1 MGFPP
6 ATGYAAPPCGVAS
19 STFVRAGPVCAEGSL
34 GDGWTVLRSSL
45 NRRKITEAALVLAAM
60 QIPHR
65 TQWRGHAWLLLI
77 PEQEVVRA
85 EAQLRSYEAE
95 NHRPEAP
102 PPYIHTFERGWVG
115 MLAFLAILWLLPNL
129 EARGAFGWDWRQAGL
144 MSAGLVQDGQWWRT
158 FTALTLHADLGHIV
172 GNSVFAAV
180 FGIFVGRHLGAGF
193 GWLLV
198 LLSGAL
204 GNFANALMQPP
215 AFTSLGASTANF
227 AALGLTGA
235 FMWRLGRRRRQA
247 WRRNF
252 APLFAAAAL
261 LAYTGVGGERTD
273 VMAHFTGFAAGV
285 GSGLLASTFD
295 VRRLGKSG
303 QAICGGFALW
313 LLAYAWFKAGAAA
326 L

>member
-1 MGFPP
+1 MDDTPLDN
-6 ATGYAAPPCGVAS
+6 
-19 STFVRAGPVCAEGSL
+19 EGDG
-34 GDGWTVLRSSL
+34 GDGWVVLRSSL
-45 NRRKITEAALVLAAM
+45 NRRGITEAALVLAAM

-65 TQWRGHAWLLLI
+65 TQWRSHAWLLLI
-77 PEQEVVRA
+77 PAEAVVRA
-85 EAQLRSYEAE
+85 EAELRSYDAE
-95 NHRPEAP
+95 NHRQEAP

-115 MLAFLAILWLLPNL
+115 VLAFLAILWLLPNL
-129 EARGAFGWDWRQAGL
+129 ESWGTFGWDWRQAGL
-144 MSAGLVQDGQWWRT
+144 MHAGLVQEGQWWRT
-158 FTALTLHADLGHIV
+158 FTALTLHGDLGHIV

-180 FGIFVGRHLGAGF
+180 FGVFVGRHLGVGF

-198 LLSGAL
+198 LLAGAL

-235 FMWRLGRRRRQA
+235 FMWRRRRAGNMA
-247 WRRNF
+247 WRQSF
-252 APLFAAAAL
+252 APLFAALAL

-273 VMAHFTGFAAGV
+273 VVAHFTGFAAGV

-295 VRRLGKSG
+295 IRRLGKSG

-313 LLAYAWFKAGAAA
+313 LLAYAWFKAGSAA

>member
-1 MGFPP
+1 MWSIL
-6 ATGYAAPPCGVAS
+6 A
-19 STFVRAGPVCAEGSL
+19 RLGPVDSENSL
-34 GDGWTVLRSSL
+34 EDGWTVLRSSL

-65 TQWRGHAWLLLI
+65 TQWRSHAWLLLI
-77 PEQEVVRA
+77 PEEEVIRA

-102 PPYIHTFERGWVG
+102 PSYIHTFERGWVG
-115 MLAFLAILWLLPNL
+115 MLAFLAVLWLLPNL
-129 EARGAFGWDWRQAGL
+129 EAEGAFGWDWRQDGL
-144 MSAGLVQDGQWWRT
+144 MHAGLVQDGQWWRT
-158 FTALTLHADLGHIV
+158 FTALTLHGDLGHIV
-172 GNSVFAAV
+172 GNSAFAAV

-198 LLSGAL
+198 LLCGAL
-204 GNFANALMQPP
+204 GNFANALMQPA

-235 FMWRLGRRRRQA
+235 FMWRRRRAGNQPWRQS
-247 WRRNF
+247 F
-252 APLFAAAAL
+252 APLFAAVAL

-273 VMAHFTGFAAGV
+273 VVAHFTGFAAGV
-285 GSGLLASTFD
+285 GGGLLASTFD
-295 VRRLGKSG
+295 TRRLGKSG

-313 LLAYAWFKAGAAA
+313 LLAYAWFKAGTAAA

>member
-1 MGFPP
+1 M
-6 ATGYAAPPCGVAS
+6 
-19 STFVRAGPVCAEGSL
+19 CAEGSL

-45 NRRKITEAALVLAAM
+45 SRRKITEAALVLAAM

-77 PEQEVVRA
+77 PQQDVVRA

-129 EARGAFGWDWRQAGL
+129 EARSAFGWDWRQAGL

-235 FMWRLGRRRRQA
+235 FMWRLGRRRRQT

>member
-1 MGFPP
+1 M
-6 ATGYAAPPCGVAS
+6 VAW
-19 STFVRAGPVCAEGSL
+19 STFAQAGPVGTENSSS
-34 GDGWTVLRSSL
+34 DGWTVLRSSL

-77 PEQEVVRA
+77 PAEEVVRA
-85 EAQLRSYEAE
+85 EAQLRSYDAE
-95 NHRPEAP
+95 NQRQNAP

-115 MLAFLAILWLLPNL
+115 VLVFLAILWLLPNL
-129 EARGAFGWDWRQAGL
+129 EAASLFGWDWRQAGL
-144 MSAGLVQDGQWWRT
+144 MQAGLVQEGQWWRT
-158 FTALTLHADLGHIV
+158 FTALTLHGDLGHIV
-172 GNSVFAAV
+172 GNSAFAAV

-204 GNFANALMQPP
+204 GNYANALMQPS
-215 AFTSLGASTANF
+215 AFASLGASTANF

-235 FMWRLGRRRRQA
+235 FMWRRRRAGNVA
-247 WRRNF
+247 WRQSF
-252 APLFAAAAL
+252 APLFAAVAL

-273 VMAHFTGFAAGV
+273 VMAHCTGFAAGV

-295 VRRLGKSG
+295 IRRLGKSG

-313 LLAYAWFKAGAAA
+313 LLAYAWFKAGSAA

>member
-1 MGFPP
+1 M
-6 ATGYAAPPCGVAS
+6 
-19 STFVRAGPVCAEGSL
+19 CAEGSL

-77 PEQEVVRA
+77 PEQDVVRA

-129 EARGAFGWDWRQAGL
+129 EARSAFGWDWRQAGL

-215 AFTSLGASTANF
+215 AFMSLGASTANF

-313 LLAYAWFKAGAAA
+313 LLAYAWFKACTAA

>member
-1 MGFPP
+1 M
-6 ATGYAAPPCGVAS
+6 
-19 STFVRAGPVCAEGSL
+19 CAEGSL

-102 PPYIHTFERGWVG
+102 LPYIHTFERGWVG

-313 LLAYAWFKAGAAA
+313 LLAYAWFKAGAAGLGGRPIRPLHQPTGDLLA
-326 L
+326 F

>member
-1 MGFPP
+1 M
-6 ATGYAAPPCGVAS
+6 
-19 STFVRAGPVCAEGSL
+19 RAGPVRAEDSL
-34 GDGWTVLRSSL
+34 NDSWVVLRSSF

-60 QIPHR
+60 RIPHR
-65 TQWRGHAWLLLI
+65 TQWRSHAWLLLI
-77 PEQEVVRA
+77 PAEDVVRA
-85 EAQLRSYEAE
+85 EAQLRSYDAE

-102 PPYIHTFERGWVG
+102 PPYIHTFERGWLGV
-115 MLAFLAILWLLPNL
+115 LVFLAILWLLPNL
-129 EARGAFGWDWRQAGL
+129 ESWGTFGWDWRQAGL
-144 MSAGLVQDGQWWRT
+144 MHAGLVADGQWWRT
-158 FTALTLHADLGHIV
+158 FTALTLHGDLGHIV
-172 GNSVFAAV
+172 SNSVFGAV
-180 FGIFVGRHLGAGF
+180 FGLFVGRHLGTGF

-198 LLSGAL
+198 LLAGAL

-215 AFTSLGASTANF
+215 AFQSLGASTANF

-235 FMWRLGRRRRQA
+235 FMWQRRRAGKVA
-247 WRRNF
+247 WRQSF
-252 APLFAAAAL
+252 APLFAAVAL

-285 GSGLLASTFD
+285 GGGLLASTFD

-313 LLAYAWFKAGAAA
+313 LLAYAWFKAGSAG